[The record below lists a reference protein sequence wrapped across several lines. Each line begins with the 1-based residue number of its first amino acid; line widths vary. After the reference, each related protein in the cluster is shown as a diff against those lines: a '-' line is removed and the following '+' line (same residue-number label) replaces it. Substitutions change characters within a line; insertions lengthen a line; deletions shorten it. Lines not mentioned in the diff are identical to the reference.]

1 MFGSIKGDFVTMSI
15 KRRLPT
21 ILKPVWNNVNYAVP
35 MMRNAAPSFPAA
47 AGMPA
52 KKETDIAALDFGV
65 RLFQNSIRKQGK
77 GNV

>member
-52 KKETDIAALDFGV
+52 KKETDIAA
-65 RLFQNSIRKQGK
+65 
-77 GNV
+77 